1 MFKYLLFLFFFI
13 CSPAFA
19 DGQGLPTVDDFNKK
33 FRGAVSLHTQDLNK
47 IKNLKQKET
56 ITIAAGTIYPTVDD
70 FNKKIKEPEVSS
82 TEGDTK
88 IKNLEEDKKDN
99 LVTAKDGQEEL
110 TLIIDKF
117 IIKGNNSV
125 SETEIQD
132 VIKKYLNKP
141 SKLEEL
147 DKAAED
153 VTNLYVEKGFW
164 ARAFLPEQDIN
175 NRELIIEIIEAK
187 LGKVIIKKQDGKK
200 IRLPDRISLK
210 FLNRNQVTDEIFNID
225 TLNKNIQVLDSL
237 SGVSASVSLEA
248 GEVDGET
255 DVILEM
261 DDQKLIT
268 GNVKFDNHGS
278 RSSGYGRATSII
290 NINSLLHRG
299 ETITLQNVHTTGS
312 DYYSFGMTMP
322 VGYNGTTA
330 TIRGSEMD
338 YDLGVP
344 LKSTNPQGNSDELSF
359 SINFPTLNYKNL
371 STSISVGA
379 GYNTYLNKTV
389 SGVSSNKTN
398 LKSNLDFNF
407 SLPDNFLGGGLT
419 SANLSFN
426 AGEIDLGDDRSDLS
440 SDQSAAKTHGKY
452 EKIGLN
458 FSRLQSLSEKQSLYF
473 SANGQYG
480 LKNLDSGEQISL
492 GGISGIKS
500 FPNSEAAGTHGIIST
515 LEHRYNF
522 NQRIQSKIFYDYGK
536 IYQYKNTY
544 SGWNSSN
551 TALENSYEISG
562 IGLSLDIIL
571 DNFQSISLIYS
582 RKLSANPASD
592 SSGKDTDG
600 TNFKDR
606 FWISISQNF

>member
-1 MFKYLLFLFFFI
+1 MFKYLLFLFFI
-13 CSPAFA
+13 LSSVAIA

-33 FRGAVSLHTQDLNK
+33 FRGPVSLHTQDHSK
-47 IKNLKQKET
+47 IKNLKQKKT
-56 ITIAAGTIYPTVDD
+56 IKIAAGKVYPTVDD
-70 FNKKIKEPEVSS
+70 FNKKIKKPEVSS
-82 TEGDTK
+82 TEEETK
-88 IKNLEEDKKDN
+88 IKNLDQDKKDN
-99 LVTAKDGQEEL
+99 LLTTKVSEDEL
-110 TLIIDKF
+110 KLIIDKF
-117 IIKGNNSV
+117 IIKGNKSV
-125 SETEIQD
+125 EETEIQD
-132 VIKKYLNKP
+132 VIKKYLKKE
-141 SKLEEL
+141 STLEEL
-147 DKAAED
+147 DEAAED

-175 NRELIIEIIEAK
+175 NKELIIEVIEAK
-187 LGKVIIKKQDGKK
+187 LGKVIIQKPEGKK
-200 IRLPDRISLK
+200 IRLPDRIALK
-210 FLNRNQVTDEIFNID
+210 FLNRNQDTDKIFNID
-225 TLNKNIQVLDSL
+225 TLNKNIQVLDGL
-237 SGVSASVSLEA
+237 SGISASASLEA
-248 GEVDGET
+248 GEVEGET
-255 DVILEM
+255 DIILEM
-261 DDQKLIT
+261 EQQKLVT

-278 RSSGYGRATSII
+278 RSSGYARGTFLLNMNSIL
-290 NINSLLHRG
+290 NRG

-312 DYYSFGMTMP
+312 DYYSIGMTMP

-359 SINFPTLNYKNL
+359 SLNFPTLNYKNL
-371 STSISVGA
+371 STTISFGT
-379 GYNTYLNKTV
+379 GYNTYFNKTI
-389 SGVSSNKTN
+389 SGVTSNKTN

-407 SLPDNFLGGGLT
+407 SILDNFLGGGLT
-419 SANLSFN
+419 TANLSFN
-426 AGEIDLGDDRSDLS
+426 AGEIDLGNDRSDLS
-440 SDQSAAKTHGKY
+440 SDQTSAKTHGKY

-458 FSRLQSLSEKQSLYF
+458 FSRLQNLTEKHSLYF

-480 LKNLDSGEQISL
+480 FKNLDSGEQISL

-500 FPNSEAAGTHGIIST
+500 FPNSEASGTHGIVST

-522 NQRIQSKIFYDYGK
+522 NQRIQSKIFYDFGK

-551 TALENSYEISG
+551 TALENSYDISG
-562 IGLSLDIIL
+562 LGLSLDVIL
-571 DNFQSISLIYS
+571 DNFQTISLIYA

-606 FWISISQNF
+606 FWIGISQNF